1 MSPKW
6 TKLPSG
12 SLNQQAKT
20 TTMKTNVTYYKLKNV
35 TYYKFECDD
44 KNRPSNL
51 SADIYFSSSEYDKA
65 IQIKNDLDS
74 KGINYTFLLERFDVL
89 NAQVVSRDYFVD
101 NNCLNQ

>member
-1 MSPKW
+1 M
-6 TKLPSG
+6 
-12 SLNQQAKT
+12 KT
-20 TTMKTNVTYYKLKNV
+20 TSKNVTYYKLKNV

-51 SADIYFSSSEYDKA
+51 SADIYFSPSEYDKA
-65 IQIKNDLDS
+65 IQIKNELDS

-89 NAQVVSRDYFVD
+89 NDQVVSRDYFVD